1 MNDQNDR
8 AELARLL
15 PPPQAPALLQQRQA
29 ELRTDLLQRID
40 AAAPRAG
47 RARVRWPMVAVPLA
61 LAAAVTA
68 VLVVVPALVRPEAGP
83 SAEDR
88 TVASVLARAAQ
99 SAIAVPSNVRPDQYI
114 YVKSRN
120 QWRGHRADSD
130 GKVTELPGPEYNI
143 VESWLAMDPAKQ
155 SFSRMNG
162 APLRETSS
170 YNESTNPRTHHFEQ
184 TKLPTD
190 PDQLLAWLYQD
201 IPSDKPRDLTAFRH
215 LSDLLKFPVASPAVL
230 SAIYRAA
237 AKIPGVQLVGE
248 TVDGLGRPALAVG
261 FLFDNGADR
270 LDLLFH
276 RDSFDF
282 LGERK
287 VTLRDTGYGKA
298 GEVRGPE
305 EIIRR
310 AVVDKPGQLP

>member
-1 MNDQNDR
+1 MNDHDDR

-15 PPPQAPALLQQRQA
+15 PPPQAPSLLQQRQA
-29 ELRTDLLQRID
+29 ELRSDLLQRID
-40 AAAPRAG
+40 AAAPRAR

-68 VLVVVPALVRPEAGP
+68 VLVAVPALVRPEAGP

-120 QWRGHRADSD
+120 QWRGHTFDPD

-155 SFSRMNG
+155 SFSRTNG
-162 APLRETSS
+162 APLRATSS
-170 YNESTNPRTHHFEQ
+170 YNEGLDSTHHFEQ

-190 PDQLLAWLYQD
+190 PDQLLAWLYRD
-201 IPSDKPRDLTAFRH
+201 IPADKPRDLTAFRH

-248 TVDGLGRPALAVG
+248 VVDGLGRPAVAVG
-261 FLFDNGADR
+261 FVFDNGADR

-276 RDSFDF
+276 RVSFDY

-287 VTLRDTGYGKA
+287 VTLRDTSYGKA
-298 GEVRGPE
+298 GQVRGPV

-310 AVVDKPGQLP
+310 AVVDQPGQLP